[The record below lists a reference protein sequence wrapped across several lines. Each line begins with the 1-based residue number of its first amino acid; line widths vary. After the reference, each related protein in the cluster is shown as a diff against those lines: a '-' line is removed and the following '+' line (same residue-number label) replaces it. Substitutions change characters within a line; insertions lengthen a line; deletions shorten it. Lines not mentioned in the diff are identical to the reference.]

1 MAEWTDDVYVGK
13 YLGRHEYVADAAMIG
28 RYVEATRDAN
38 PWYTGPSPLG
48 GPLAPAL
55 LLHSEQYA
63 FRLRDWYLPNLYGNL
78 HIRQEW
84 ELFRAVPVGTRLWT
98 HGMVV
103 DRYIR
108 KDRDVVVLEFCVFNA
123 EDVMVARGRCH
134 QSFLLDVPEGQE
146 VVGRD
151 QGARRSTRPDEP
163 AGEPLEVLEPV
174 RKVADLELCMAF
186 SGPKRNYHNDPEEA
200 RKLGFPDVVVQGTL
214 STVFISEMLT
224 NRFGLG
230 WLAGGRMSLNL
241 VNVLWGGEAVTARGV
256 VRAVTPEGR
265 RRRAHLDVWTEKD
278 DGTKTIVGTASAL
291 LG

>member
-1 MAEWTDDVYVGK
+1 MTNPSDSVYVGK
-13 YLGRHEYVADAAMIG
+13 YVGRHEYPGDAAMVAQYIA
-28 RYVEATRDAN
+28 ATDDDH

-48 GPLAPAL
+48 GPLLPAL

-63 FRLRDWYLPNLYGNL
+63 FRLRDWYLPKLYGNL

-84 ELFRAVPVGTRLWT
+84 ELFRALPVGTPLWT

-103 DRYIR
+103 DRYVR
-108 KDRDVVVLEFCVFNA
+108 KDRDVVVLEFSIFDGEN
-123 EDVMVARGRCH
+123 VMAARGRCH
-134 QSFLLDVPEGQE
+134 QSFLLDVPEGLE
-146 VVGRD
+146 VVGRE
-151 QGARRSTRPDEP
+151 QAQRRPARAEQPE
-163 AGEPLEVLEPV
+163 GEPLEVLDPV
-174 RKVADLELCMAF
+174 RHVADLDRCMAF
-186 SGPKRNYHNDPEEA
+186 SGPKRNYHNDPDEA

-214 STVFISEMLT
+214 STVWISELLT
-224 NRFGLG
+224 KRFGLG

-256 VRAVTPEGR
+256 VRAITPEGA

-291 LG
+291 LT